1 MALRKTR
8 HGPLP
13 RPADDLRP
21 QILCILWLDASNG
34 PWESTLEHML
44 RCSEHNTKQGVR
56 KKEPSPASRD
66 HLHTLP
72 PPRTETVEEA
82 LGISYQ
88 RAAAAR
94 TTFCD
99 LYHSQIPGRS
109 ALQATGKAALC
120 EERRPRAGTL
130 TAYVLHGVASGCRPD
145 RRRHQGSLLVGSS
158 PVDALHPGGD
168 QTDRFFG

>member
-1 MALRKTR
+1 
-8 HGPLP
+8 
-13 RPADDLRP
+13 
-21 QILCILWLDASNG
+21 
-34 PWESTLEHML
+34 ML
-44 RCSEHNTKQGVR
+44 RGCEHNTKQGVR
-56 KKEPSPASRD
+56 KKEPSPTSRD
-66 HLHTLP
+66 HLRNHHS
-72 PPRTETVEEA
+72 PRTRTVEKTF
-82 LGISYQ
+82 GNSYH

-99 LYHSQIPGRS
+99 LYHSQIPGSS

-130 TAYVLHGVASGCRPD
+130 TTYVLHGVASGCRPD
-145 RRRHQGSLLVGSS
+145 RRRHQGSLLVGPS

>member
-1 MALRKTR
+1 
-8 HGPLP
+8 
-13 RPADDLRP
+13 
-21 QILCILWLDASNG
+21 
-34 PWESTLEHML
+34 ML
-44 RCSEHNTKQGVR
+44 RGSEHNTKQGVK
-56 KKEPSPASRD
+56 KKEASPASRD
-66 HLHTLP
+66 HLHTHH
-72 PPRTETVEEA
+72 PPRTGTVGGA
-82 LGISYQ
+82 LGNSYQ
-88 RAAAAR
+88 RVAAAR

-109 ALQATGKAALC
+109 ALQATGNPALY

-145 RRRHQGSLLVGSS
+145 RRRHQGSLLVGPS